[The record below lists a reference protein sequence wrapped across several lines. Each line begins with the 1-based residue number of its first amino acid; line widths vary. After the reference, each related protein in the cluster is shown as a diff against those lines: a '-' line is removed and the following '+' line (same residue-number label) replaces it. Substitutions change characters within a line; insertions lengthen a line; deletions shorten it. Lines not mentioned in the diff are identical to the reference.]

1 MYNLLHPFSYI
12 VDIVISLIDILQI
25 LISNLFSLRNE
36 G

>member
-1 MYNLLHPFSYI
+1 MYNLLRPFFYI
-12 VDIVISLIDILQI
+12 VFDILQI